1 MLELSKPTE
10 ETHFKALKNSHKGY
24 QAMETTQVPPPL
36 FPATLASFVLVF
48 QTDEA
53 WIKGEEPSFA
63 KLNMQPLLD
72 KMRSADMIV
81 RQEEWGTDE
90 DPEKRPCFAL
100 VSISEK
106 RQKQV
111 AEIMGEEDLIRLR
124 MKAEDDEEDVVK
136 GGGAW
141 YPFKQHLAH
150 LYEKS
155 SEGTLF
161 SSCQQCQIMEYMLN
175 DGSEKA
181 FGPQLMQKEACEPG
195 NTPLQQLVKD
205 ERIIG
210 YFYLHHEHK
219 KEWLT
224 QAWANTYVLR
234 QPIEDIREYFGEE
247 IGLYFAWCGYLLK
260 MLWVPAFVGIFV
272 YICQFIAFGESGSV
286 DNPFIPLYSIFMC
299 LWCIYLKAGWEQL
312 ELTLQYEWGIN
323 EWEPEESDRT
333 EFVQNPKTYK
343 RLNPINQSEEYY
355 PDPLWRYISL
365 LAGLVVVML
374 LIVLNIFAILSI
386 EAGKAQLADL
396 LGVGHGSG
404 MSFLPKILGALVQ
417 GGLILVSR
425 WAADIIFRYLN
436 DFENWK
442 TEEEYGN
449 AFIAKRFCFGFIN
462 SYFAIYFVALMANG
476 IKVFG
481 VDVSCSER
489 KCIDYAELVCAVVF
503 LQNVIFRYFLA
514 VVWPKIEAWRNS
526 AEIEKH
532 ADEEEEKITDLQRT
546 VEGQHILHEFEDLDE
561 LYTEKIIE
569 LGYVMLFGAVFPLIA
584 LIALISNLFDL
595 RGHAHSIL
603 TTCKRPMYKCAKD
616 IGTWKTILDIFS
628 IMSILTHCCFFA
640 FTSNSLYYY
649 FPNMTELDRAFYAVA
664 CEHILLFIKAMW
676 GGECEDPPD
685 SVQEAFEKRQY
696 ELEKLLTE
704 HDNFNPEEEVLFYTS
719 DDGNVNI
726 GGGRNSKGKDKQT

>member
-1 MLELSKPTE
+1 MGMNRGRRGASRHRPGKSNGQMDALRQKLIAHLHKKDADSMLELSKPTE

-247 IGLYFAWCGYLLK
+247 IGL
-260 MLWVPAFVGIFV
+260 
-272 YICQFIAFGESGSV
+272 
-286 DNPFIPLYSIFMC
+286 
-299 LWCIYLKAGWEQL
+299 
-312 ELTLQYEWGIN
+312 
-323 EWEPEESDRT
+323 
-333 EFVQNPKTYK
+333 
-343 RLNPINQSEEYY
+343 
-355 PDPLWRYISL
+355 
-365 LAGLVVVML
+365 
-374 LIVLNIFAILSI
+374 
-386 EAGKAQLADL
+386 
-396 LGVGHGSG
+396 
-404 MSFLPKILGALVQ
+404 
-417 GGLILVSR
+417 
-425 WAADIIFRYLN
+425 
-436 DFENWK
+436 
-442 TEEEYGN
+442 
-449 AFIAKRFCFGFIN
+449 
-462 SYFAIYFVALMANG
+462 
-476 IKVFG
+476 
-481 VDVSCSER
+481 
-489 KCIDYAELVCAVVF
+489 
-503 LQNVIFRYFLA
+503 
-514 VVWPKIEAWRNS
+514 
-526 AEIEKH
+526 
-532 ADEEEEKITDLQRT
+532 
-546 VEGQHILHEFEDLDE
+546 
-561 LYTEKIIE
+561 
-569 LGYVMLFGAVFPLIA
+569 
-584 LIALISNLFDL
+584 
-595 RGHAHSIL
+595 
-603 TTCKRPMYKCAKD
+603 
-616 IGTWKTILDIFS
+616 
-628 IMSILTHCCFFA
+628 
-640 FTSNSLYYY
+640 
-649 FPNMTELDRAFYAVA
+649 
-664 CEHILLFIKAMW
+664 
-676 GGECEDPPD
+676 
-685 SVQEAFEKRQY
+685 
-696 ELEKLLTE
+696 
-704 HDNFNPEEEVLFYTS
+704 
-719 DDGNVNI
+719 
-726 GGGRNSKGKDKQT
+726 